1 MPKICE
7 DTNERN
13 AYVIFKGEN
22 DPTNNGMGEL
32 PRKRLYYD
40 KNLPVVVLRN
50 YNDNFHCFAMTNV
63 SYRIDEEETYKD
75 LKKGQGVG
83 LKTGLTYFFK
93 QKDLD
98 VIKVWFCFG
107 FNRFSDTPLNP
118 YTEKLYLMV
127 PRRDGATPPPDE

>member
-13 AYVIFKGEN
+13 AYVIFKAEN

-32 PRKRLYYD
+32 PRKWLYHD

-50 YNDNFHCFAMTNV
+50 YNDNFRCFAITNV

-75 LKKGQGVG
+75 LRKGQGLV

-98 VIKVWFCFG
+98 VIKVWFYFG
-107 FNRFSDTPLNP
+107 FNRFSKPLLNP
-118 YTEKLYLMV
+118 PTEKLYLMV
-127 PRRDGATPPPDE
+127 PRRDGAPPPPDE